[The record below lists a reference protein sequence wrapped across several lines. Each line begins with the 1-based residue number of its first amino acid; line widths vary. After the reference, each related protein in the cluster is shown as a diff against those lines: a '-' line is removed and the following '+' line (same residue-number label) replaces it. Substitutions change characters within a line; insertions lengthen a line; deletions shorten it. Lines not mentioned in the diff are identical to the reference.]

1 MNILL
6 FLRRFYCV
14 ILKDTHLS
22 LIFKRFVYDRCGR
35 FQEIPEGSRP
45 SHGYCLP
52 GTWDREELV
61 ERSLTTLLVILL
73 HVHLQ
78 RTYGPLIAFEHSYCM
93 FGIGVLL

>member
-1 MNILL
+1 MIGVDDS
-6 FLRRFYCV
+6 RRSPKAV
-14 ILKDTHLS
+14 
-22 LIFKRFVYDRCGR
+22 DRPMGIACLGR
-35 FQEIPEGSRP
+35 SKTDAYV
-45 SHGYCLP
+45 S

-93 FGIGVLL
+93 FGIVVLL